1 MNQQDKI
8 KEAIERFEIKPLNL
22 SPTLADFDN
31 FEKNYRKAVDK
42 FNKTITPIKPCKKK
56 KRKR

>member
-8 KEAIERFEIKPLNL
+8 KEAIERFDIKPFKL

-31 FEKNYRKAVDK
+31 FEKNYRKAIDE
-42 FNKTITPIKPCKKK
+42 FNKTITPLKPCKKK
-56 KRKR
+56 IRR